1 MVPSVS
7 WQDVHSMLAREPDPR
22 PKPNPRPSLTAHRPS
37 EDAASRR
44 RCEDGA
50 MSTTT
55 TIPGE
60 LFLLLTDEAGRQATS
75 FRRQAL
81 AAAAIAELLLRERIA
96 LSERRNPDVEIV
108 DPSPTGEPA
117 LDRSLAALAEV
128 RRPRLQSVISHRRMD
143 LTEVLGRSSPP
154 PGRSPAPRAG
164 SRPAGRPRTPR
175 SRTPC
180 GPAWSVRCVTRPGP
194 ASRTG
199 SSSSCCG
206 PCGSPTGSSRVT
218 SMA

>member
-117 LDRSLAALAEV
+117 RSEEHTSE
-128 RRPRLQSVISHRRMD
+128 LQSRGHLVCR
-143 LTEVLGRSSPP
+143 
-154 PGRSPAPRAG
+154 
-164 SRPAGRPRTPR
+164 
-175 SRTPC
+175 
-180 GPAWSVRCVTRPGP
+180 
-194 ASRTG
+194 
-199 SSSSCCG
+199 
-206 PCGSPTGSSRVT
+206 
-218 SMA
+218 

>member
-1 MVPSVS
+1 MRTSHSPASSTYSTIIPASSTVQVTHSARASARCRRDGVEIRRMAPSVS

-22 PKPNPRPSLTAHRPS
+22 PRPNPRPSLTAHRPS

-96 LSERRNPDVEIV
+96 LSER
-108 DPSPTGEPA
+108 
-117 LDRSLAALAEV
+117 
-128 RRPRLQSVISHRRMD
+128 
-143 LTEVLGRSSPP
+143 
-154 PGRSPAPRAG
+154 
-164 SRPAGRPRTPR
+164 
-175 SRTPC
+175 
-180 GPAWSVRCVTRPGP
+180 
-194 ASRTG
+194 
-199 SSSSCCG
+199 
-206 PCGSPTGSSRVT
+206 
-218 SMA
+218 